1 MIRRFWQRL
10 ASPKLFLTVVLGL
23 ATYFALAGGR
33 YSILDA
39 RRADARLEQ
48 LRTDIGE
55 AQRRVDSLEAR
66 IVDLQEDDVALE
78 RLARERYGFI
88 RDGEYLYRVSI
99 P

>member
-23 ATYFALAGGR
+23 GTYFALAGGR